1 MARYRTLIEVH
12 IVPGIGHV
20 ALMEL
25 DGRAI
30 DVFYASRRT
39 EGKRYGGGLSSSTMG
54 NLHRLLSL
62 ILKSAVKAKKLAASP
77 IDDVQTKPRAKTKK
91 IEVLSEAELAALLAH
106 LKSGPLYLPALLSA
120 NTGLRRGE
128 VCGLRWCDLDLAKG
142 TLHVAQQVQN
152 IGGELVTLVPKTDRS
167 RRTIRVPVTVMSALR
182 EHRKAQAELRLQLG
196 LGKDTLDL
204 VFADA
209 LGRRLDPDAFSK
221 NFAAEAAAIKRVTF
235 HTLRHTHI
243 THLLRDGV
251 PVHVVSAR
259 AGHSNPTITLNTYAH
274 LLGGDDDRA
283 AEQAEAMIR
292 RVLK

>member
-1 MARYRTLIEVH
+1 M
-12 IVPGIGHV
+12 
-20 ALMEL
+20 
-25 DGRAI
+25 
-30 DVFYASRRT
+30 
-39 EGKRYGGGLSSSTMG
+39 
-54 NLHRLLSL
+54 
-62 ILKSAVKAKKLAASP
+62 
-77 IDDVQTKPRAKTKK
+77 
-91 IEVLSEAELAALLAH
+91 
-106 LKSGPLYLPALLSA
+106 
-120 NTGLRRGE
+120 
-128 VCGLRWCDLDLAKG
+128 
-142 TLHVAQQVQN
+142 
-152 IGGELVTLVPKTDRS
+152 TLVPKTDRS
-167 RRTIRVPVTVMSALR
+167 RRTIRVPVTVMSALK
-182 EHRKAQAELRLQLG
+182 EHRKARAELRLQLG

-221 NFAAEAAAIKRVTF
+221 NFAAEAAAIKRVTI

>member
-1 MARYRTLIEVH
+1 M
-12 IVPGIGHV
+12 
-20 ALMEL
+20 
-25 DGRAI
+25 
-30 DVFYASRRT
+30 
-39 EGKRYGGGLSSSTMG
+39 
-54 NLHRLLSL
+54 LSL

-167 RRTIRVPVTVMSALR
+167 RRTIRVPVTVISALK
-182 EHRKAQAELRLQLG
+182 EHRKARAELRLQLG

-221 NFAAEAAAIKRVTF
+221 NFARRSRCNKACHVPHIA
-235 HTLRHTHI
+235 THAY
-243 THLLRDGV
+243 HS
-251 PVHVVSAR
+251 PVAGWR
-259 AGHSNPTITLNTYAH
+259 AGACRFGSGRTLQPNDHAKY
-274 LLGGDDDRA
+274 LRPSV
-283 AEQAEAMIR
+283 R
-292 RVLK
+292 RR

>member
-1 MARYRTLIEVH
+1 M
-12 IVPGIGHV
+12 
-20 ALMEL
+20 
-25 DGRAI
+25 
-30 DVFYASRRT
+30 
-39 EGKRYGGGLSSSTMG
+39 
-54 NLHRLLSL
+54 
-62 ILKSAVKAKKLAASP
+62 
-77 IDDVQTKPRAKTKK
+77 
-91 IEVLSEAELAALLAH
+91 
-106 LKSGPLYLPALLSA
+106 
-120 NTGLRRGE
+120 
-128 VCGLRWCDLDLAKG
+128 
-142 TLHVAQQVQN
+142 
-152 IGGELVTLVPKTDRS
+152 TLVPKTDRS
-167 RRTIRVPVTVMSALR
+167 RRTIRVPVTVMSALK
-182 EHRKAQAELRLQLG
+182 EHRKARAELRLQLG

-235 HTLRHTHI
+235 HALRHTQI